1 FDIIRWHVQ
10 REIDA
15 SAHFSVYR
23 NRVFKG
29 IGGKVLL
36 VVLRIPRVEY
46 GLTVSQQLP
55 QFFCDMRCKG
65 RQYDRERLKDSAL
78 VAFQRRKLIGTDHEL
93 TDGRIEREPVDVV
106 GHFADGLV
114 ENPQFLRRCR
124 SIAYVE
130 LTILVVKQV
139 PEFSKEL
146 IYTINSV
153 GTPGFGYFKRSQ
165 EHLVHTQGV
174 GT

>member
-1 FDIIRWHVQ
+1 
-10 REIDA
+10 
-15 SAHFSVYR
+15 
-23 NRVFKG
+23 
-29 IGGKVLL
+29 
-36 VVLRIPRVEY
+36 
-46 GLTVSQQLP
+46 
-55 QFFCDMRCKG
+55 MRCKG
-65 RQYDRERLKDSAL
+65 RQYDRERLKESEI
-78 VAFQRRKLIGTDHEL
+78 VAIQRRKLNGTDHEL

-174 GT
+174 GTVLCHNIVGVDYIVLCLRHLFNFRVASEFALLVRDDRCRLQFRSPFPE